1 MRALLDAGWRGANN
15 FRTQLYDARAGYG
28 WLSIRLHWAAA
39 IAVIM
44 LWFIGNQMTAANT
57 SADEY
62 GILVRVHTS
71 VAVTIYALLLYRV
84 FRRLHIGFPGRSA
97 DQTRPL
103 FRLARVVHYALL
115 FCILMMLF
123 SGPLAVWS
131 GGDAIGF
138 FGFSKI
144 ASPFGA
150 DESCTSCWKRR
161 TERSRRYYSLCFGS
175 RCGRVQADPS
185 LARRDI
191 EQDDCCDG
199 GRAGVRI
206 SRRPLL
212 QR

>member
-1 MRALLDAGWRGANN
+1 MRALLDAGWRCADN

-97 DQTRPL
+97 DQPRPL
-103 FRLARVVHYALL
+103 FRLARVGHYALL
-115 FCILMMLF
+115 FCILIMLF

-138 FGFSKI
+138 FCFSKI

-150 DESCTSCWKRR
+150 DEELHELLEATHR
-161 TERSRRYYSLCFGS
+161 TFAKILFAVFWFTLRARSGRSFSREERHRTG
-175 RCGRVQADPS
+175 
-185 LARRDI
+185 
-191 EQDDCCDG
+191 
-199 GRAGVRI
+199 
-206 SRRPLL
+206 
-212 QR
+212 